1 VRKEN
6 RELVGDWLIV
16 LGAVGLL
23 ASLFL
28 TWSHQF
34 SRPFLAEFGTS
45 ELLQGV
51 PHDPTGWQVFSAAD
65 VMLALLAGG
74 LVLVALVGD
83 RLWRL
88 VALVAA
94 GVGLAFTLHALS
106 EPPTNGANI
115 FNPALSVPT
124 YFPNSATAGVGE
136 TVALAAL
143 GVAIV
148 GLLVS
153 FAAE

>member
-16 LGAVGLL
+16 LGAAGLL

-28 TWSHQF
+28 PWSHQF

-45 ELLQGV
+45 QLLQGV
-51 PHDPTGWQVFSAAD
+51 PHDPSAWQVYSAAD
-65 VMLALLAGG
+65 VMLASLAGG
-74 LVLVALVGD
+74 LVLVALVGN
-83 RLWRL
+83 RRWRL

-94 GVGLAFTLHALS
+94 GFGLAITLHALS
-106 EPPTNGANI
+106 APPTNGANI

-136 TVALAAL
+136 TVALLVL
-143 GVAIV
+143 GLAIV

-153 FAAE
+153 FASE